1 VAEVESVIDEE
12 MNADVGGA
20 DENAAEASVLGSA
33 QTTND
38 VVM

>member
-1 VAEVESVIDEE
+1 MDEE

-33 QTTND
+33 QAAND
-38 VVM
+38 VVI